1 MVMMG
6 SICFIAMLVSTGYIQ
21 YKSKKSKDEFKK
33 YFRQQTNL
41 DPENVAWNEN
51 MKNLEEQVSRMVV
64 VMMICFVVL
73 NLPCK

>member
-1 MVMMG
+1 MVMMC
-6 SICFIAMLVSTGYIQ
+6 SICFIAMLVSNGYIQ
-21 YKSKKSKDEFKK
+21 YKSKKSNDEFKK

-51 MKNLEEQVSRMVV
+51 MKKLEEQVSRMVV